1 MTDKNRHATGGSKLP
16 KVAPRSTTNHC
27 FLTNMIMGEKA
38 EITITLE
45 VGGGVDIDSVR
56 IFFDGFSLTA
66 TKISGVF

>member
-1 MTDKNRHATGGSKLP
+1 MGELLRYVLCVGDPMTDKNQHA
-16 KVAPRSTTNHC
+16 

-45 VGGGVDIDSVR
+45 VGGGVDIDGVR